1 MKKVIDIED
10 RIPSMRERRRKR
22 ANRKFIVVIAVFIIA
37 LLVFLYFQSSISKID
52 QIDVSG
58 DRLYTKDFYIE
69 KSQLAQGDTIWG
81 FSKKKIIAELESMEG
96 VKTAEVSRK
105 WLRDVSIEIEE
116 WQDIAYIETDEA
128 YHLLL
133 ENGERFTTETM
144 VPNENAPIISGFSNP
159 KIEKDL
165 VDALMSIEN
174 NVFQLISEV
183 IYQGTEAEPEAI
195 TVYMIDGYEVRAL
208 ISTFA
213 EKIVYYPAMISQLDG
228 VEKGVIDMEVGTYF
242 TPYSNIY
249 QFDQEQAVDES
260 KMEHVDEDNND
271 EEVEA
276 GEEENDD

>member
-249 QFDQEQAVDES
+249 QFDQEQVVDES
-260 KMEHVDEDNND
+260 KTEHVDEDNND